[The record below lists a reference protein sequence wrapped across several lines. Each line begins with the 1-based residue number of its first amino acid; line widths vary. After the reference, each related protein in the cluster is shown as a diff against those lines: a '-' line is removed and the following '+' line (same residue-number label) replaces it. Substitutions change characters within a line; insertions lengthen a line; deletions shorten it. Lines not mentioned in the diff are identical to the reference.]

1 MAETQNPRDLARLS
15 ALLQRAGAMLA
26 LDEGALRATTSVSGW
41 SALQHL
47 FHLLLADELSLKNAT
62 SLVRGRGRLLTERG
76 PLDPRAR
83 ILLER
88 GRLPRGTPA
97 PRIVVPPPKPDRA
110 LVRAIHADAG
120 AAASAPELAGELP
133 DGPLGIPH
141 QALGVLGAAEWLRFA
156 RMHSAHHLRIA
167 RAVLGA
173 PA

>member
-1 MAETQNPRDLARLS
+1 MRTQSPRDLARLS
-15 ALLQRAGAMLA
+15 ALLERAGVMLA
-26 LDEGALRATTSVSGW
+26 LDEGVLRATTPVSGW

-76 PLDPRAR
+76 ELDPRAR
-83 ILLER
+83 AFLER
-88 GRLPRGTPA
+88 GRLPQGAAA
-97 PRIVVPPPKPDRA
+97 PRIVVPPPHPDLS
-110 LVRAIHADAG
+110 LVRAIHADAV
-120 AAASAPELAGELP
+120 AALSAPELAGALP

-141 QALGVLGAAEWLRFA
+141 QALGVLGAGEWLRFA

-173 PA
+173 RG